1 MAITYTW
8 SIEAHKHDTSTEKY
22 VSNVAYRVRAT
33 EGDHSAFINSNTI
46 LAKPGTVIAYD
57 TFMGTGD
64 TNLVNAVKAQLGA
77 TEVTAKEKEVK
88 ENLDRVKAPTHVWVQ
103 GPNNS
108 SS

>member
-1 MAITYTW
+1 MAVTYTW

-46 LAKPGTVIAYD
+46 LTKPDTVIAYD

-88 ENLDRVKAPTHVWVQ
+88 ASLENVKAPSHIWVQ
-103 GPNNS
+103 GPKAS
-108 SS
+108 

>member
-22 VSNVAYRVRAT
+22 VSNVAYRVTAK
-33 EGDHSAFINSNTI
+33 EGDHAALINSTI
-46 LAKPGTVIAYD
+46 VLTKPGTVIAYD

-77 TEVTAKEKEVK
+77 TEVAAKEKEAK
-88 ENLDRVKAPTHVWVQ
+88 ESLDKVKAPSHIWVQ